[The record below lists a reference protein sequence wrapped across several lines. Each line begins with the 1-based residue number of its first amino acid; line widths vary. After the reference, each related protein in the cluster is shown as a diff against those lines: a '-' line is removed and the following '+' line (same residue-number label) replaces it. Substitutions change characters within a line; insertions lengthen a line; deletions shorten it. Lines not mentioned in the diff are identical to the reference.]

1 MLLQAFRNC
10 RDRLLNRVEEIFA
23 VPNYIKFFEDRHCID
38 KNFANFAKLEHTQLQ
53 FIFEKC
59 EVNDYFPLGV
69 RMLYRAYSA
78 ESVLEI
84 EPVSNV
90 NFVAEG
96 GFTSSILTGFVPIR
110 TQVIFY

>member
-10 RDRLLNRVEEIFA
+10 RDRLKNEVEEIFA
-23 VPNYIKFFEDRHCID
+23 VPNYIKFFEDRDCLD
-38 KNFANFAKLEHTQLQ
+38 NNFANFAKLEHTQLQ

-59 EVNDYFPLGV
+59 EANDFFPLGV

-78 ESVLEI
+78 DSVLEI
-84 EPVSNV
+84 EPVANV

-96 GFTSSILTGFVPIR
+96 GCTSSITTGFVPIR
-110 TQVIFY
+110 TQVVC